1 VFNRNNELQNLYN
14 TAPFKYT
21 AVIACKKSRDD
32 SSRDFLHAITADETH
47 H

>member
-14 TAPFKYT
+14 TAPFKCT
-21 AVIACKKSRDD
+21 AVIACKK
-32 SSRDFLHAITADETH
+32 SRDFLHAITADETH